1 VRLLFINQQ
10 LGYAGTSSYTLDLA
24 VALRNMG
31 AEIQI
36 VTEGGPLRG
45 VFVDLGFDSYQV
57 KFNPLSFRKFL
68 QFLREFNPE
77 LIHVQNQSSA
87 HLGQRISRKLRVP
100 HVVTVHRT
108 PEPSSPQLMDPLL
121 LGLIATNEV
130 IRESLVNDRGIPKSL
145 IRVIHRGVDT
155 ELLSPDST
163 SGRQTTEG
171 ALIPVIGFVGR
182 LARVKGQHVFLQAAR
197 RVLDLGID
205 AMFAIV
211 GEGEE
216 ERALR
221 KLAMT
226 LDLESNV
233 TFSPHMPNRRE
244 LYRTFDIV
252 IVPTLKAGV
261 GSCALEAMSMGKP
274 VIASAVGELLHI
286 IEDGKTGLLV
296 PEGDEEAL
304 AAGMVELIRN
314 PDLSRALGSQARD
327 RITAQFAL
335 TPMVKSTQ
343 QFYEEIRGDLEERGY
358 ESLGVARG

>member
-1 VRLLFINQQ
+1 MRLLFINQK
-10 LGYAGTSSYTLDLA
+10 LSYAGTSSYTLDLA
-24 VALRNMG
+24 VALREMG
-31 AEIQI
+31 AAIQ
-36 VTEGGPLRG
+36 VVSRGGPLRS
-45 VFVDLGFDSYQV
+45 VFVGLGFESYQI

-77 LIHVQNQSSA
+77 LIHVQNQRSA
-87 HLGQRISRKLRVP
+87 HLGQKISRKLRVP

-108 PEPSSPQLMDPLL
+108 PDPSSPQLMDPLL
-121 LGLIATNEV
+121 VGIIATNEV

-155 ELLSPDST
+155 EFLAPDSRT
-163 SGRQTTEG
+163 SDP
-171 ALIPVIGFVGR
+171 ALIPVVGLVGR

-216 ERALR
+216 EHPLR
-221 KLAMT
+221 KLVKT
-226 LDLESNV
+226 LGLEYNV
-233 TFSPHMPNRRE
+233 TFSPHIPDRRE
-244 LYRTFDIV
+244 LYRIFDMV
-252 IVPTLKAGV
+252 VVPTLRAGV

-304 AAGMVELIRN
+304 AAGMVELLRN
-314 PDLSRALGSQARD
+314 PDLSRSLGSQARD
-327 RITAQFAL
+327 RITGMFSL

-343 QFYEEIRGDLEERGY
+343 QFYEEVRGDLEERGF
-358 ESLGVARG
+358 ESLRASAG

>member
-1 VRLLFINQQ
+1 MRLLFINQK
-10 LGYAGTSSYTLDLA
+10 LSYAGTSSYTLDLA
-24 VALRNMG
+24 VALRKMG
-31 AEIQI
+31 AAIQV
-36 VTEGGPLRG
+36 VTQGGPLRK
-45 VFVDLGFDSYQV
+45 VLVNLGFESYQI

-77 LIHVQNQSSA
+77 LIHVQNQRSA

-108 PEPSSPQLMDPLL
+108 PDPSSPELKDPLL
-121 LGLIATNEV
+121 LGIIATNEV
-130 IRESLVNDRGIPKSL
+130 IRESLVNEHGIPKSL

-155 ELLSPDST
+155 ERLTPGSAPAIQATD
-163 SGRQTTEG
+163 QP
-171 ALIPVIGFVGR
+171 LIPVVGLVSR

-197 RVLDLGID
+197 RVLDLGVE

-216 ERALR
+216 EPSLR
-221 KLAMT
+221 KLVKT
-226 LDLESNV
+226 LGLEYNV
-233 TFSPHMPNRRE
+233 MFSPHIPDRRE
-244 LYRTFDIV
+244 LYRIFDMV
-252 IVPTLKAGV
+252 VVPTLRAGV

-286 IEDGKTGLLV
+286 IENGKTGLLV

-314 PDLSRALGSQARD
+314 PDLSRSLGGQARD
-327 RITAQFAL
+327 CIVRQFSL
-335 TPMVKSTQ
+335 TSMVKSTH
-343 QFYEEIRGDLEERGY
+343 QFYEDVRGDFEERGL
-358 ESLGVARG
+358 ESLGVARS